1 MFYTKN
7 INIWPQNISIWP
19 QNIDIWAQNIDI
31 WPQNIDKWSQDIDKW
46 PQNINIWAQK
56 NIYVP
61 KQIQLD
67 KITTTR
73 DPNVVFQVKVFQDTK
88 DPLKPGVNVSFDSD
102 KIQNWELCQFL

>member
-1 MFYTKN
+1 M
-7 INIWPQNISIWP
+7 WP

-31 WPQNIDKWSQDIDKW
+31 WPQNIDKWPQNIDKW

-73 DPNVVFQVKVFQDTK
+73 DPNVVFQVNVFQDTK
-88 DPLKPGVNVSFDSD
+88 DPLKPGVNVDSNSD
-102 KIQNWELCQFL
+102 ICQKGEFCQFL

>member
-1 MFYTKN
+1 MKDAEDDEEVGDTETL
-7 INIWPQNISIWP
+7 ISFAEFD
-19 QNIDIWAQNIDI
+19 QAVAQLRDAGV
-31 WPQNIDKWSQDIDKW
+31 QVSSKQSSGLKKK
-46 PQNINIWAQK
+46 K
-56 NIYVP
+56 NIYLQ

-88 DPLKPGVNVSFDSD
+88 DPLKPGVNVNFDSD